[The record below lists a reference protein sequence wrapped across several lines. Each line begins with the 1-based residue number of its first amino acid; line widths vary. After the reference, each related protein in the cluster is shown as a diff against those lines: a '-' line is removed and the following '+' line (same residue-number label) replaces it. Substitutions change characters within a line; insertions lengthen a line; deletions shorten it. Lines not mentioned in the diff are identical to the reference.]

1 MPFAPLIFLSNELV
15 TYAQQAGIELN
26 ISSSAADITKGKI
39 QRYGEAVDFEAKSAI
54 KHTKRLELKIGP
66 NYLHDILDT
75 I

>member
-1 MPFAPLIFLSNELV
+1 MY
-15 TYAQQAGIELN
+15 TQQARIALN
-26 ISSSAADITKGKI
+26 ISSSAADIPKGKI
-39 QRYGEAVDFEAKSAI
+39 QRYSEAVDFEAKAAI